1 MIEFTLSK
9 MNLLIFVTAIASI
22 VIFFMATVNSNMR
35 TRQSYELVYS
45 LGSEI
50 KTGVESNSY
59 CTIKQ
64 LDLPDRIYT
73 NNGHSDMFSIKYV
86 LDISYYEISND
97 TNKVVLSIMDRR
109 NRNDIIYA
117 AYDIDFNGPIYL
129 YSSDCENP
137 NEKIC
142 KSQENFVNY
151 DPLKSRSIDTMF
163 FFVKK
168 IKNGQPNI
176 YFFPCAYRNNSYTC
190 NEFDQVKDELY
201 NGENLDCLD
210 TVTNL
215 ITNISDQTENGS

>member
-1 MIEFTLSK
+1 MIEFSLSK

-22 VIFFMATVNSNMR
+22 VIFFMATVNSNMK

-45 LGSEI
+45 LGSQI

-59 CTIKQ
+59 CTVKQ
-64 LDLPDRIYT
+64 LDLPDKIYT

-86 LDISYYEISND
+86 LDISYYEVNSD

-109 NRNDIIYA
+109 TNNNTIYA

-129 YSSDCENP
+129 FSSDCEGAD
-137 NEKIC
+137 EKIC
-142 KSQENFVNY
+142 KSSKNFVNY

-176 YFFPCAYRNNSYTC
+176 YFFPCAYRNNVYTC
-190 NEFDQVKDELY
+190 NEFYQVRDELY
-201 NGENLDCLD
+201 DEEDLDCLN

-215 ITNISDQTENGS
+215 ITNIDQTQNES